1 LKRGSVEHE
10 DVYED
15 RDEDSNDMW
24 VEALDY
30 EVIPSEV
37 EEKFYWADKH

>member
-1 LKRGSVEHE
+1 
-10 DVYED
+10 
-15 RDEDSNDMW
+15 MW

>member
-1 LKRGSVEHE
+1 
-10 DVYED
+10 
-15 RDEDSNDMW
+15 MW

-37 EEKFYWADKH
+37 EEKFYWADKHW